1 MLLSFKNET
10 RESPDLWGNKV
21 CTNHRIFV
29 LSLIFGLK
37 LVNIW
42 VLVGQDNVK
51 PHCHTHIWKP
61 WAFLTLTRWCPFD
74 LQLPQSLNLLICAHL
89 EIAQSGKKG
98 CSHKLYCDPET
109 RWQSIHALSRGIQSG
124 ILWTCLRLKW
134 LLLPKSTRTPTPD
147 TFSCHFFHISSSS
160 SWTAE

>member
-42 VLVGQDNVK
+42 VLAGQDNVK

-109 RWQSIHALSRGIQSG
+109 RWQSIHALSRGIQSVRHFMNMPKTKVTVTAKKHTHTNPWH
-124 ILWTCLRLKW
+124 IFLP
-134 LLLPKSTRTPTPD
+134 LLSYQL
-147 TFSCHFFHISSSS
+147 
-160 SWTAE
+160 